1 MSSAGR
7 WGGTLSQME
16 RETMY
21 KVRVEGAQSI
31 AVVGKPMPMGTG
43 HRMRIK
49 KGWNYVPYH
58 RQTSERLERGMM
70 EFAFQVNDFIKGQFS
85 FAQYYGPQTG
95 WVGSMDTLH
104 PGEGHMMKV
113 QATNMAWFDGDRP
126 ARMAA
131 AASNGN
137 GRRLANAGA
146 PSLGDAAAMPKAWS
160 AFNGHKY
167 EQSLAMTA
175 SVLGKDGKPVSTGY
189 LAAFAADGSLR
200 GVQAIHT
207 GTPAVFFLMVFANKD
222 GEHITFKYAPDAS
235 TIVDLDDTKLVFHA
249 DDIIGNMLA
258 PYELR
263 PCTTTPASAKGG
275 GRAGGSAE
283 NSTRKLLAQSV

>member
-1 MSSAGR
+1 
-7 WGGTLSQME
+7 
-16 RETMY
+16 
-21 KVRVEGAQSI
+21 
-31 AVVGKPMPMGTG
+31 
-43 HRMRIK
+43 
-49 KGWNYVPYH
+49 
-58 RQTSERLERGMM
+58 
-70 EFAFQVNDFIKGQFS
+70 
-85 FAQYYGPQTG
+85 
-95 WVGSMDTLH
+95 
-104 PGEGHMMKV
+104 MMKF

-131 AASNGN
+131 AAASNGKGN
-137 GRRLANAGA
+137 GNRRRLADAGA
-146 PSLGDAAAMPKAWS
+146 SSLGDAAAMPKAWS

-207 GTPAVFFLMVFANKD
+207 GNPHVFFLMVFANKD

-249 DDIIGNMLA
+249 DDIIGNMIT

-263 PCTTTPASAKGG
+263 PCTTPAAKGS
-275 GRAGGSAE
+275 GRAGQGD